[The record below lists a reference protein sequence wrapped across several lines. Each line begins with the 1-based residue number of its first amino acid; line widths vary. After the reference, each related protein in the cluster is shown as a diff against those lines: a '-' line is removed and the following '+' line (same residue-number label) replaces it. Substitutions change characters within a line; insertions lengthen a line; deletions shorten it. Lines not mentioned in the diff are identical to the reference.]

1 MKQYKEL
8 TNTETQ
14 KIQGGGNVK
23 QCGAGMLGGL
33 IAGST
38 GGPIGQF
45 LGLVGGGIA
54 AGCLSK

>member
-1 MKQYKEL
+1 MQNTKEL
-8 TNTETQ
+8 NTIQLQ
-14 KIQGGGNVK
+14 KITGGGNVK
-23 QCGAGMLGGL
+23 QCGAGILGGV

-45 LGLVGGGIA
+45 LGAVGGGIA